1 MVAGPVVKFP
11 GSVQPTVDVNCGYSS
26 PKKSFAEVCG
36 TLGEFRTM
44 ASVAAG
50 DFTNYF
56 SLRLYL
62 VAKFKISKLSHR
74 MKILH
79 A

>member
-1 MVAGPVVKFP
+1 MK
-11 GSVQPTVDVNCGYSS
+11 Q
-26 PKKSFAEVCG
+26 SFAEVCG